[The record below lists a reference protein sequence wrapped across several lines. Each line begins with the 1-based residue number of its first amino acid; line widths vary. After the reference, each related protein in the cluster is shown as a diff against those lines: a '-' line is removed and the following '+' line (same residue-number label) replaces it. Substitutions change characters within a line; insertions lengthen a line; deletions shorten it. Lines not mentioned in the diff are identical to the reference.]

1 MTSTTTSRLRAASLF
16 LAPAVLLIGWAL
28 HPYIAVPRAAD
39 VAEAAASDPTRWG
52 LAHLAVGVGSALLAL
67 AFLALRG
74 HLHEAGE
81 DRWSGPAL
89 PLAAFGCALT
99 AILTGLEFAPLTAAE
114 TGGDVERAQEELA
127 PWFTPVAAASAL
139 TFALGSIGFAVA
151 VARSGGL
158 GRGLTRVVVFALIAL
173 GASRLVPLGLSFYVA
188 AAAAVVAMWPLAY
201 VLWEPRSTSRRARR
215 TSPAT

>member
-1 MTSTTTSRLRAASLF
+1 MTSTTTSRARAAALF
-16 LAPAVLLIGWAL
+16 LAPAVLLIGWVL
-28 HPYIAVPRAAD
+28 HPFIAVPRAAD

-74 HLHEAGE
+74 HLREAGE
-81 DRWSGPAL
+81 ERWSGPAL
-89 PLAAFGCALT
+89 PLVVLGCALT

-127 PWFTPVAAASAL
+127 PWFVPVAAASAL
-139 TFALGSIGFAVA
+139 AFALGSIGFAVA
-151 VARSGGL
+151 IARSGPL
-158 GRGLTRVVVFALIAL
+158 GRGLTRVVVVALVAL
-173 GASRLVPLGLSFYVA
+173 GASRLVPLGLSFYIAAVA
-188 AAAAVVAMWPLAY
+188 ALVALWPLAY
-201 VLWEPRSTSRRARR
+201 ALWDPRSTRGRERQ